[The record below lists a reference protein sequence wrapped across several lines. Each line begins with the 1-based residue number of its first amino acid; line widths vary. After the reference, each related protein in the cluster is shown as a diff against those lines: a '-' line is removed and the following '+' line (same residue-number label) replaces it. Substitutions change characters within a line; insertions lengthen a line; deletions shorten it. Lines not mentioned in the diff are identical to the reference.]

1 MTRLLVLSVIEKNKS
16 FVLVIDEHTM
26 SVLDTAL
33 AYLRRDWSVIPIDP
47 NSKRPLV
54 AWSQYQSKRATTQE
68 LRQWWSN
75 HPNAGVGIVT
85 GQISQLVVV
94 DFDGDAAI
102 THLNEWPETYEV
114 QTPNGV
120 HRYYQLGPED
130 RAVTGVSL
138 FGKGVD
144 VRGEGGYIVAPPT
157 ERRDGGVYSLTVD
170 MEPLFRPSKLV
181 RAERKAEGSLG
192 KMVIAGP
199 DLDPN
204 KSFDADEIN
213 DMWIAR
219 TLISGAPKGARND
232 YCARLAGY
240 FAGIGMVQDV
250 TMVQL
255 LQWGS
260 RCSPPMEPD
269 EVAHVVESIYRTV
282 ERKTKERAAVPR
294 DAAPDVKPVDESQ
307 PPVRF
312 LTLANFIAK
321 YGGQEVEW
329 LIQDWVPAGSILFT
343 VSPPECFKSWLVGEF
358 AVATVTGT
366 PIFGDERYPALKRGP
381 VLYMQQ
387 EDHHSQ
393 TAGRLALQMDSRPT
407 APRPGGGL
415 PNLYPEGTDILH
427 VQEDRDFHFENK
439 QAVARLEEMIERVRP
454 ALVVL
459 DPLYSMVST
468 DDFMVKAARQM
479 RVLKLWRDRYGCSF
493 VLVHHAGK
501 GTGLTFDRERAWGSQ
516 FLNAFVE
523 GGFQIGKLDDRKVGV
538 KRHYKMCQAG
548 PLQYI
553 VWTIDTTVEPK
564 IYAPEIG
571 DLSKEE
577 VAEAQAEAWQ
587 AKTGARPKKD
597 EGDGPVAT
605 MRKGKKDE
613 DE

>member
-1 MTRLLVLSVIEKNKS
+1 
-16 FVLVIDEHTM
+16 M
-26 SVLDTAL
+26 SILDVAL
-33 AYLRRDWSVIPIDP
+33 AYLRRDWSVIPIDA

-54 AWSQYQSKRATTQE
+54 AWSRYQTKRATTLE
-68 LRQWWSN
+68 VRQWWAD
-75 HPNAGVGIVT
+75 HPTAGVGIVT
-85 GQISQLVVV
+85 GRISQLVVV
-94 DFDGDAAI
+94 DFDGPAA
-102 THLNEWPETYEV
+102 TTELGNWPETYEV

-120 HRYYQLGPED
+120 HRYYLLGPED

-144 VRGEGGYIVAPPT
+144 VRGEGGYVIAPPT
-157 ERRDGGVYSLTVD
+157 ERRDGGVYSLMVD
-170 MEPLFRPSKLV
+170 QEPLFRPTKLV
-181 RAERKAEGSLG
+181 KAPLAKVEGASPFDRAVLD
-192 KMVIAGP
+192 GP
-199 DLDPN
+199 DLVPN
-204 KSFDADEIN
+204 GAFEADDVN
-213 DMWIAR
+213 DLWVAR
-219 TLISGAPKGARND
+219 TLAGGAPKGARND
-232 YCARLAGY
+232 HCARLVGY
-240 FAGIGMVQDV
+240 FAGIGMHQDV

-260 RCSPPMEPD
+260 RCSPPMDPD
-269 EVAHVVESIYRTV
+269 EVANVVDSVYRTV
-282 ERKTKERAAVPR
+282 ERKAKERAPVAR
-294 DAAPDVKPVDESQ
+294 DKAPDVKPMDDTQ

-321 YGGQEVEW
+321 YGGHEVEW

-358 AVATVTGT
+358 AVAVASGT
-366 PIFGDERYPALKRGP
+366 PIFGDPRFPANKRGP

-387 EDHHSQ
+387 EDHHGQ
-393 TAGRLALQMDSRPT
+393 TAGRLGLQMDSRPT
-407 APRPGGGL
+407 SADDHFL
-415 PNLYPEGTDILH
+415 PSLWPDGSDVLF
-427 VQEDRDFHFENK
+427 VQEDRDFHFEK
-439 QAVARLEEMIERVRP
+439 KAAVARLEEMIETVRP

-523 GGFQIGKLDDRKVGV
+523 GGFQIGKIDDRKVGV

-548 PLQYI
+548 PLQQI
-553 VWTIDTTVEPK
+553 LWVIDTTVDPP
-564 IYAPEIG
+564 IYAPEIS

-577 VAEAQAEAWQ
+577 VDAAQAEQWQ

-597 EGDGPVAT
+597 ADGELPA
-605 MRKGKKDE
+605 MDYRKGKKDE
-613 DE
+613 